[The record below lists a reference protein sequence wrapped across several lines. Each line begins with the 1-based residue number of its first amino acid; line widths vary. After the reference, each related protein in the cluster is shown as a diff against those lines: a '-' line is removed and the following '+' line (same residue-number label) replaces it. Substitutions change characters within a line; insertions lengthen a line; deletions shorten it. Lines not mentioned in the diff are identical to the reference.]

1 MISQF
6 VKDLKKEFSGYDFK
20 RFTKDLMAGITVAA
34 VALPL
39 AIAFG
44 IGSVG
49 PDNPPMVG
57 AAAGMITAI
66 IAGLIMSAFSG
77 ASFQISGPTGAMT
90 AILMGLVAQ
99 HGLEG
104 VFMVTFIAGI
114 ILIITALTKCGKLVT
129 YIPTPVITGFT
140 SGIAIII
147 ALGQVDNFFGVK
159 AIGDSAITKLISYFT
174 TPGCFDA
181 NWLAAGVAL
190 FTILI
195 MVLWPKKWGAKVP
208 GSLIAI
214 ILATVVC
221 SVFSIDVATI
231 GEIPRKLIADD
242 RLTFAAFDFAKMT
255 QFITPAISIAAL
267 GMIESLLCGAAA
279 GRMKGEKLNADR
291 ELLAQGIGNLV
302 IPFFG
307 GVPATAAIAR
317 TAVAIKSGCETR
329 LTGIIHAVVLLLS
342 MFLLAPLMARV
353 PLSALAGVLMV
364 TAWRMNEWENI
375 TYMFKK
381 KMKTGIVMFLITM
394 VSTVVFDLTIAIII
408 GVVGSIIF
416 FVIKIANIDVTM
428 ADVDIKSLSENGIE
442 LNAEHG
448 DTKMVYIAGP
458 IFFATIEKLSATMEE
473 IQEKTIVI
481 LSMRAVTLIDTSGAV
496 ALLEL
501 CEKFKEEGRCVLFC
515 GVQPKVKKTLEVAG
529 VVDLVGEE
537 TFFWDATAAIKHAD
551 KLLLNK

>member
-6 VKDLKKEFSGYDFK
+6 GKDLKKEFSGYDFK
-20 RFTKDLMAGITVAA
+20 KFTKDLLAGFTVAA

-39 AIAFG
+39 ALAFG
-44 IGSVG
+44 VSSGA
-49 PDNPPMVG
+49 D

-66 IAGLIMSAFSG
+66 IAGFLMSALSG

-90 AILMGLVAQ
+90 AILIGLISK
-99 HGLEG
+99 HGLDG
-104 VFMVTFIAGI
+104 MFIVTLIAGV
-114 ILIITALTKCGKLVT
+114 ILVITALTKCGKLVT

-147 ALGQVDNFFGVK
+147 ALGQVDNFFGTTSTGET
-159 AIGDSAITKLISYFT
+159 AIAKVVSYFT
-174 TPGCFDA
+174 THGFDI
-181 NWLAAGVAL
+181 NWMAAGIAILTV
-190 FTILI
+190 LI
-195 MVLWPKKWGAKVP
+195 MVFWPKKWGAKVP
-208 GSLIAI
+208 GSLVAI
-214 ILATVVC
+214 IVSVIVC
-221 SVFSIDVATI
+221 SVFSVEGIAVV
-231 GEIPRKLIADD
+231 GEIPQKLIADK
-242 RLTFAAFDFAKMT
+242 RLTFSAIDWANISEY
-255 QFITPAISIAAL
+255 ITPAISIAAL

-291 ELLAQGIGNLV
+291 ELLAQGIGNMV

-329 LTGIIHAVVLLLS
+329 LCGIIHAVGLLLS
-342 MFLLAPLMARV
+342 MFVLGGFMARV

-375 TYMFKK
+375 TYMFRKK
-381 KMKTGIVMFLITM
+381 LKTGIVMFLVTM

-458 IFFATIEKLSATMEE
+458 IFFGTIEKLSGTMETL
-473 IQEKTIVI
+473 QEKTIVI

-501 CEKFKEEGRCVLFC
+501 CEKYKEEGRCVLFC
-515 GVQPKVKKTLEVAG
+515 GVQPKVKKTLETAG
-529 VVDLVGEE
+529 VVELVGEE